1 MPVTWTLFR
10 SLGMWNK
17 FDLDCMLGKGDQLFK
32 FMAKFRYLGMEDL
45 QQEFLV
51 ENPSINVEFW
61 ENITGEITAGA
72 YVIIVWEIVNVV
84 Q

>member
-1 MPVTWTLFR
+1 
-10 SLGMWNK
+10 MWNK

-51 ENPSINVEFW
+51 ENPSINVEF
-61 ENITGEITAGA
+61 
-72 YVIIVWEIVNVV
+72 
-84 Q
+84 